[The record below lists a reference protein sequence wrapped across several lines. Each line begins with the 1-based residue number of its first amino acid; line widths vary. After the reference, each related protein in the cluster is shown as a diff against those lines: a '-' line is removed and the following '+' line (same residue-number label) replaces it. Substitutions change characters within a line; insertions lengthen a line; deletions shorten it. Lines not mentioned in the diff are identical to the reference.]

1 MPTLAVITTFPPNRW
16 TAYAKRM
23 LESHIRFWPD
33 NVTLYAYHEGEK
45 PTLEHPKIKFINI
58 EDANPELIKFKQRHK
73 DDPVANGEVD
83 EIPGGVRRDP
93 HAGKN
98 DRGKGSYLWDA
109 VRFAHKT
116 FAVDHAIK
124 TITTDYV
131 LWLDADT
138 YTFRPITTEFVTGLL
153 PEDKLVNFLGRGEKY
168 PECGWVCYNK
178 KHPKITEFMQYW
190 TDLYT
195 KDTIFKELE
204 WHDSYLFWQCVKRI
218 APNDGVDIGSGKA
231 IVAGPMLDNEKNQL
245 IKKAR
250 QAGYVAKPN
259 MGGGVTIFIK
269 EGISK
274 SAIMRQIKDAE
285 EILDSGE
292 ADGMPLDNETEM
304 LVQQELTKLKRMLAM
319 NETSLEEI
327 YNQVSEAK
335 DFGFFGNEE
344 GKTGNSI
351 ASEAF
356 DDYEV
361 AVERA
366 FQNLVNKVNTAINIG
381 GSGGTDTEV
390 REIMMYHFDKIQD
403 QITTKDFIN
412 ATFRK

>member
-1 MPTLAVITTFPPNRW
+1 MKLLDILNEQQPEYKNEYKVMYTVLKDKDFSKG
-16 TAYAKRM
+16 TATYKDEADAR
-23 LESHIRFWPD
+23 
-33 NVTLYAYHEGEK
+33 
-45 PTLEHPKIKFINI
+45 KFFN
-58 EDANPELIKFKQRHK
+58 DMTK
-73 DDPVANGEVD
+73 DDEVISARLRKFTGPDSSQDMMGGAMKSLGRSEDIEKYTHPAWKAAGQGGKKYD
-83 EIPGGVRRDP
+83 ELTDQE
-93 HAGKN
+93 KN
-98 DRGKGSYLWDA
+98 IR
-109 VRFAHKT
+109 
-116 FAVDHAIK
+116 
-124 TITTDYV
+124 
-131 LWLDADT
+131 
-138 YTFRPITTEFVTGLL
+138 
-153 PEDKLVNFLGRGEKY
+153 NFLSTPSFISKKKGFTNKDGSDPYWQQEGLEENKIGQLLGARNYKY
-168 PECGWVCYNK
+168 VGGP
-178 KHPKITEFMQYW
+178 T
-190 TDLYT
+190 
-195 KDTIFKELE
+195 
-204 WHDSYLFWQCVKRI
+204 
-218 APNDGVDIGSGKA
+218 SGKA
-231 IVAGPMLDNEKNQL
+231 IVAGPMPDNEKNQL

-269 EGISK
+269 EGMSK

-292 ADGMPLDNETEM
+292 ANGMPLDNETEM
-304 LVQQELTKLKRMLAM
+304 LVQQELTRLKRMLAM

-344 GKTGNSI
+344 GRTGNAI

-356 DDYEV
+356 DDYEA

-390 REIMMYHFDKIQD
+390 REMMMYHFDKIQD
-403 QITTKDFIN
+403 QITTTDLIN